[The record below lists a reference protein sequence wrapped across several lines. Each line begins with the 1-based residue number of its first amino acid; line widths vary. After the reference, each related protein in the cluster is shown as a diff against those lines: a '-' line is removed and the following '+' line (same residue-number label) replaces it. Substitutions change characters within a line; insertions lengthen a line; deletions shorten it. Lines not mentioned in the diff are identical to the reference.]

1 MAIRVAGSTFAFGK
15 IDLEESCKI
24 MQEMGF
30 DVVDVGA
37 CGMSTFTDYV
47 PQWFI
52 TDLDDTQGEADH
64 IRRTTEKYGLE
75 IAELF
80 CCDFGEN
87 INDPDPKKREAS
99 QQTYEKVAKIAA
111 AAGFNSIMMLPGMI
125 DEDNGQTFDQA
136 FDTSVTEYK
145 RMVDVAEG
153 LGIHCNIEP
162 CIFSV
167 AWQPENAIKL
177 CEAVPG
183 LALTVDYA
191 HQTQL
196 SLKADDIEPLHAYAR
211 HYQAKQSAPDS
222 FQAKPDEGWVDF
234 GRMVQKMHDD
244 GFDGFISVEFVSAP
258 EVIEAG
264 WDIRKESARLKE
276 ILDDAVAAAQG

>member
-80 CCDFGEN
+80 CCDFGVN

-136 FDTSVTEYK
+136 FDTSVSEYK
-145 RMVDVAEG
+145 RMVAVAEG

-177 CEAVPG
+177 CEAVPRPG
-183 LALTVDYA
+183 A
-191 HQTQL
+191 HRRL
-196 SLKADDIEPLHAYAR
+196 RP
-211 HYQAKQSAPDS
+211 PD
-222 FQAKPDEGWVDF
+222 
-234 GRMVQKMHDD
+234 
-244 GFDGFISVEFVSAP
+244 
-258 EVIEAG
+258 
-264 WDIRKESARLKE
+264 
-276 ILDDAVAAAQG
+276 AAQPQGRRHRAAPRLRPPLPGQAVRPRLLPGQARRGLGRLRTNGPEDARRRL